1 MTPGPNPLDP
11 EVITEIQKIAGHLG
25 KVYLFGS
32 RAKGGHRPFS
42 DIDLCVVSVAAI
54 PDEVMGSVKEAF
66 QASRIPFKV
75 DVVDFHQISK
85 EFRSLIAK
93 DWIQIC

>member
-1 MTPGPNPLDP
+1 M
-11 EVITEIQKIAGHLG
+11 
-25 KVYLFGS
+25 FGS
-32 RAKGGHRPFS
+32 RVRGRHKPFS

-54 PDEVMGSVKEAF
+54 SDEAMGSVKEAF

-75 DVVDFHQISK
+75 DVVDYHQISE

-93 DWIQIC
+93 DWIRIC